1 MVIVLV
7 IGFGLLTALL
17 LWLRRRY
24 RRKHYGL
31 GSEAAP
37 VVWGPHQNQHATGGV
52 EYNGAPAVAP
62 LAAYNEK
69 GKGPIAVG
77 AHPTVAHPMPTK
89 LRPGQDPEKPGKL
102 RKFLGRG

>member
-1 MVIVLV
+1 MVIVLIV
-7 IGFGLLTALL
+7 GFGLLTALL

-31 GSEAAP
+31 GSGAEP

-62 LAAYNEK
+62 LAAYSEK
-69 GKGPIAVG
+69 GKGPVAVG
-77 AHPTVAHPMPTK
+77 AHAPMAYNQPRPVA
-89 LRPGQDPEKPGKL
+89 RQDPEKGGKL
-102 RKFLGRG
+102 KKLLGRD

>member
-7 IGFGLLTALL
+7 VGFGLLTVLL

-31 GSEAAP
+31 GTEAAP
-37 VVWGPHQNQHATGGV
+37 VVWGPHQNQHATGGM

-62 LAAYNEK
+62 LAAYAEK
-69 GKGPIAVG
+69 GKGPMAVG
-77 AHPTVAHPMPTK
+77 AHPRPMEVAPP
-89 LRPGQDPEKPGKL
+89 RRQDPEKGGKL
-102 RKFLGRG
+102 KKFLGR